1 MAKEKKYI
9 IELTETQLRL
19 IADCVED
26 CSRFAAGQTDLL
38 NTCAHS
44 VMSDTDR
51 YIELGNKL
59 KDLQPLVTPLLGRNA
74 SYGWSGGSCPDKT
87 QRLFI
92 ARTYPIYR
100 EILHFFAMQQEDNGM
115 NTYRS
120 ETLTCEEGGEP
131 IKIKLKED

>member
-1 MAKEKKYI
+1 MANEKKYI
-9 IELTETQLRL
+9 IELSETQLRL

-26 CSRFAAGQTDLL
+26 CHRFAAGQTDLL

-51 YIELGNKL
+51 YIELCNKL

-74 SYGWSGGSCPDKT
+74 NYGWSGGSCSDKT

-100 EILHFFAMQQEDNGM
+100 EILHFFACQQKDNDW
-115 NTYRS
+115 NVYRS
-120 ETLTCEEGGEP
+120 ETLTCAEGGMP
-131 IKIKLKED
+131 IKIREL